1 MLQTLLQHK
10 LTSINIEVVRG
21 LIDLNKHNDQGNH
34 YPPVSLIY
42 WSKKLYLLKISL
54 PLYWS
59 HL

>member
-10 LTSINIEVVRG
+10 LTLINIEVVRG
-21 LIDLNKHNDQGNH
+21 LTDLNKHNDQDNH

-42 WSKKLYLLKISL
+42 WDKKLYLSL